1 MRPLISAFHKEQNAN
16 SSSAG
21 AFLCVCYFQAAK
33 YPRGINMINSDSN
46 VIMTAVEKFYLSL
59 VVVEAFF
66 LYIFFSRR
74 PPVVCVCVVLCVGCC
89 FVIVRAFHAA
99 LFLCQCCGALKYFYI
114 NISNRE
120 LCARLAGIREKE
132 IKCHPV
138 CVYVD
143 AFKIPHLLV
152 FSLCVHISQA
162 QSM

>member
-66 LYIFFSRR
+66 FCIFSFQGGRRWCVCAWCFVWAAALLSCVHSTPLFFS
-74 PPVVCVCVVLCVGCC
+74 VN
-89 FVIVRAFHAA
+89 AA
-99 LFLCQCCGALKYFYI
+99 A
-114 NISNRE
+114 
-120 LCARLAGIREKE
+120 
-132 IKCHPV
+132 H
-138 CVYVD
+138 
-143 AFKIPHLLV
+143 
-152 FSLCVHISQA
+152 
-162 QSM
+162 

>member
-74 PPVVCVCVVLCVGCC
+74 PPVVCVCVVC
-89 FVIVRAFHAA
+89 FVWAAA
-99 LFLCQCCGALKYFYI
+99 LL
-114 NISNRE
+114 S
-120 LCARLAGIREKE
+120 
-132 IKCHPV
+132 
-138 CVYVD
+138 
-143 AFKIPHLLV
+143 
-152 FSLCVHISQA
+152 CVHSTPLFFSVNA
-162 QSM
+162 AAH

>member
-66 LYIFFSRR
+66 FVYFLFKAAAGG
-74 PPVVCVCVVLCVGCC
+74 VCV
-89 FVIVRAFHAA
+89 R
-99 LFLCQCCGALKYFYI
+99 GALCGLL
-114 NISNRE
+114 
-120 LCARLAGIREKE
+120 LCYRA
-132 IKCHPV
+132 C
-138 CVYVD
+138 
-143 AFKIPHLLV
+143 IPRRS
-152 FSLCVHISQA
+152 FSLSMLRRTEIFLYQYFKQRVVRTSGWHQGKRDQVSPCVRIC
-162 QSM
+162 